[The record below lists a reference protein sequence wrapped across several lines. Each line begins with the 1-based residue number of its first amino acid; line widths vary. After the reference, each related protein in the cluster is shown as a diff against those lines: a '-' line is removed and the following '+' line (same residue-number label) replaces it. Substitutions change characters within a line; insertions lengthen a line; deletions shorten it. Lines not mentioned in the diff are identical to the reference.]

1 MNEQL
6 AERLENGFH
15 AGYVVPVLA
24 GLLLAA
30 LFPSSRG
37 IADPIE
43 RSKYRWI
50 QALTLI
56 GALLGA
62 KFAAIVGDLGWPL
75 EPVGLDAFLL
85 VGRSITGALLFGFLT
100 AELLKVPFD
109 YRTPPNDRFAMIL
122 PFSIAIGRVGCMLV
136 GCCGGRPT
144 DSLLALPD
152 HEGVMRHP
160 TALYDLLF
168 HLGLG
173 IAFVFMQRRGV
184 MKHRLFA
191 LHLVL
196 YGLFRFAIE
205 PLRDSRLYA
214 GPFSAYQLF
223 AIAMVVC
230 GAWSLRRNTP
240 AAVPLETPALNARRT
255 SS

>member
-1 MNEQL
+1 MSDEL
-6 AERLENGFH
+6 AARLENGFH
-15 AGYVVPVLA
+15 AGYVIPVLA

-30 LFPSSRG
+30 IFPASRG
-37 IADPIE
+37 IADPVE
-43 RSKYRWI
+43 RTKYRWI

-62 KFAAIVGDLGWPL
+62 KLAAIVGDLGWPL
-75 EPVGLDAFLL
+75 EPVGPDAALR

-100 AELLKVPFD
+100 AELLKKPFG
-109 YRTPPNDRFAMIL
+109 YTTPPNDRFAMIL

-144 DSLLALPD
+144 DSFLALPD
-152 HEGVMRHP
+152 EHGVMRHP
-160 TALYDLLF
+160 TALYDLVF

-173 IAFVFMQRRGV
+173 VAFVVMQRRGL

-196 YGLFRFAIE
+196 YGVFRFGIE
-205 PLRDSRLYA
+205 PLRASRLFI
-214 GPFSAYQLF
+214 GPLSAYQLF
-223 AIAMVVC
+223 ALAMIAC
-230 GAWSLRRNTP
+230 GAWSLGRVYPSAKPQTSP
-240 AAVPLETPALNARRT
+240 A
-255 SS
+255 

>member
-37 IADPIE
+37 IADPVA

-56 GALLGA
+56 GALVGA

-75 EPVGLDAFLL
+75 EPVGLDAVFL

-100 AELLKVPFD
+100 AELLKIPFD
-109 YRTPPNDRFAMIL
+109 YETPPNDRFAMIL

-136 GCCGGRPT
+136 GCCGGRET

-152 HEGVMRHP
+152 EHGVLRHP

-168 HLGLG
+168 HLALG
-173 IAFVFMQRRGV
+173 IAFVVMQRRGV

-223 AIAMVVC
+223 AVAMIVC
-230 GAWSLRRNTP
+230 GLWSLRRNTP
-240 AAVPLETPALNARRT
+240 STSTSVPEGALSRAT
-255 SS
+255 

>member
-1 MNEQL
+1 MNEEL
-6 AERLENGFH
+6 AARLENGLH

-37 IADPIE
+37 IADPVE

-62 KFAAIVGDLGWPL
+62 KLAAVIGDLGWPL
-75 EPVGLDAFLL
+75 EPVGMDAFFL

-100 AELLKVPFD
+100 AELLKKPFD

-136 GCCGGRPT
+136 GCCGGRET
-144 DSLLALPD
+144 ESLFALPD
-152 HEGVMRHP
+152 EHGVMRHP

-173 IAFVFMQRRGV
+173 VAFVAMQRRGV

-196 YGLFRFAIE
+196 YGTFRFFVE
-205 PLRDSRLYA
+205 FLRESRLYA

-223 AIAMVVC
+223 SVAMLAC
-230 GAWSLRRNTP
+230 GLFSLWRHAPSTEPIQATSP
-240 AAVPLETPALNARRT
+240 AT
-255 SS
+255 

>member
-1 MNEQL
+1 MTDAL
-6 AERLENGFH
+6 AARLENGFH

-37 IADPIE
+37 ITDPVE

-50 QALTLI
+50 QSLTLI
-56 GALLGA
+56 GALVGA
-62 KFAAIVGDLGWPL
+62 KFAAVVGDLGWPF
-75 EPVGLDAFLL
+75 EPLGPEAFFL

-100 AELLKVPFD
+100 AELLKIPFD

-122 PFSIAIGRVGCMLV
+122 PFSIAVGRVGCMFV
-136 GCCGGRPT
+136 GCCGGRET

-152 HEGVMRHP
+152 EHGVMRHP

-168 HLGLG
+168 HLALG
-173 IAFVFMQRRGV
+173 VAFVVMQRRGV

-196 YGLFRFAIE
+196 YGFFRFFVE
-205 PLRDSRLYA
+205 FLRDSRLYA
-214 GPFSAYQLF
+214 GPLSAYQLF
-223 AIAMVVC
+223 AIAMIVC
-230 GAWSLRRNTP
+230 GIWSLRRHAPQP
-240 AAVPLETPALNARRT
+240 APVASAALA
-255 SS
+255 

>member
-1 MNEQL
+1 MNEEL
-6 AERLENGFH
+6 ASRLENGFH

-37 IADPIE
+37 IVDPVE

-62 KFAAIVGDLGWPL
+62 KLAAVIGDLGWPL
-75 EPVGLDAFLL
+75 EPVGLDAFFL

-100 AELLKVPFD
+100 AELLKKPFE

-136 GCCGGRPT
+136 GCCSGRET
-144 DSLLALPD
+144 DSLFALPD
-152 HEGVMRHP
+152 EHGVMRHP

-173 IAFVFMQRRGV
+173 IAFVVMQRRGV

-196 YGLFRFAIE
+196 YGTFRFFVE
-205 PLRDSRLYA
+205 FLRDSRLYA
-214 GPFSAYQLF
+214 GPFSAYQLLSV
-223 AIAMVVC
+223 AMLAC
-230 GAWSLRRNTP
+230 GLWSLWRHAPSASHLAASSP
-240 AAVPLETPALNARRT
+240 A
-255 SS
+255 

>member
-1 MNEQL
+1 MNDQL

-37 IADPIE
+37 IADPTE

-62 KFAAIVGDLGWPL
+62 KLAAVIGDLGWPL
-75 EPVGLDAFLL
+75 EPVGLEAFFL

-100 AELLKVPFD
+100 AELLKKPFA

-122 PFSIAIGRVGCMLV
+122 PFSIAIGRVGCMFV
-136 GCCGGRPT
+136 GCCGGRET
-144 DSLLALPD
+144 ESLLALPD
-152 HEGVMRHP
+152 AHGVMRHP
-160 TALYDLLF
+160 TALYDLVF

-173 IAFVFMQRRGV
+173 VAFVAMQRRGV

-191 LHLVL
+191 LHLLL
-196 YGLFRFAIE
+196 YGTFRFFVE
-205 PLRDSRLYA
+205 FLRDSRLYA

-223 AIAMVVC
+223 SIAMLAC
-230 GAWSLRRNTP
+230 GLWSLWRHAPENERARATSP
-240 AAVPLETPALNARRT
+240 AT
-255 SS
+255 

>member
-1 MNEQL
+1 MTDDV
-6 AERLENGFH
+6 AGFVERGFH
-15 AGYVVPVLA
+15 AGYAVPVLA

-37 IADPIE
+37 IADPVE

-62 KFAAIVGDLGWPL
+62 KLAAVVGDLGWPL
-75 EPVGLDAFLL
+75 EPVGPEAFFQ

-100 AELLKVPFD
+100 AELLKKPFR
-109 YRTPPNDRFAMIL
+109 YTTPPNDRFAMIL
-122 PFSIAIGRVGCMLV
+122 PFSIAIGRVGCMIV

-152 HEGVMRHP
+152 EHGVMRHP

-173 IAFVFMQRRGV
+173 IAFVAMQRRGV

-196 YGLFRFAIE
+196 YGVFRFGIE
-205 PLRDSRLYA
+205 PLRDSRLYL
-214 GPFSAYQLF
+214 GPLSAYQLF
-223 AIAMVVC
+223 ALAMVAG
-230 GAWSLRRNTP
+230 GAWGLRRELP
-240 AAVPLETPALNARRT
+240 RREPLPVAA
-255 SS
+255 